1 MERALRKLWQ
11 ALYRLYAVRG
21 RVLVGRDV
29 HIGTG
34 SILDSHVGLR
44 VSDDVY
50 IGKYCT
56 IECDGSIG
64 SGTMIANQVG
74 LIGRRDHDYRSIGR
88 SIRHSP
94 WVGDE
99 SFPEDLRSLVLVIE
113 EDCWIGFGAIVL
125 TGVKVGRGSLIAAG
139 AVVTAD
145 VEPYSIVAGNP
156 AKVVGKR
163 FSSDEV
169 LRHETALY
177 GGVATS
183 GPLADE

>member
-1 MERALRKLWQ
+1 
-11 ALYRLYAVRG
+11 
-21 RVLVGRDV
+21 
-29 HIGTG
+29 
-34 SILDSHVGLR
+34 
-44 VSDDVY
+44 
-50 IGKYCT
+50 
-56 IECDGSIG
+56 
-64 SGTMIANQVG
+64 

-177 GGVATS
+177 GGR
-183 GPLADE
+183 